1 MDLKLLQS
9 LWQESHGVLAHT
21 LHFLIPLLL
30 LPLTLLLLLRLN
42 RVGNLNLPP
51 SPPKLPIVGNLH
63 QIGSLPHRS
72 FQALSNKHGP
82 LMFLHLGCVP
92 TLVVSSPKMVKEMLK
107 SHDIVIA
114 NRARTTA
121 VDIFLNGSTD
131 LVFAP
136 YGEYWRKVKKICVQE
151 LLSPDRV
158 QSFQFLREE
167 EVDIMIK
174 KIQCSCLEGK
184 QVNISEMLLT
194 VSNNIVFRTVI
205 GQRNEGEDGK
215 RTYEELW
222 MRVMEEFACFY
233 FRDYFLF
240 LGWTFKDI
248 DALFKLVIKE
258 HKDKM
263 LTTDGG
269 QSDKKNFVEILLQL
283 KEDGILDF
291 DQNQDSIK
299 AILLLSL
306 SLSLSLS
313 SFPSDMFVGSTDT
326 SITIMEWAMAEL
338 MKKPNI
344 MKKMVVND
352 VNQMCYLKCI
362 VKETL
367 QLHYHV
373 PFLVPRE
380 TSANAKLGGYDIP
393 CKTRVAEEF
402 LPERFNANNSNPI
415 DFIGQDFQY
424 ISFGGG
430 RRVCPGLSSGLKSIE
445 YVLANLLYWFDWEFP
460 GSAIGEELD
469 MSEVFGLSI
478 HKKVHL
484 YLAATPYYP

>member
-9 LWQESHGVLAHT
+9 LWQESHGVLPHT
-21 LHFLIPLLL
+21 LHFLITLLL
-30 LPLTLLLLLRLN
+30 LPLILLLLLLRLN
-42 RVGNLNLPP
+42 RGGNLNLPP

-92 TLVVSSPKMVKEMLK
+92 TLVVSSPEMVKEMLT
-107 SHDIVIA
+107 SHDIVFA

-131 LVFAP
+131 LAFAP
-136 YGEYWRKVKKICVQE
+136 YGEYWRQVKKICVQE

-174 KIQCSCLEGK
+174 KIQCSCQEGK

-215 RTYEELW
+215 RRYGELW
-222 MRVMEEFACFY
+222 MRVMEEFACFS
-233 FRDYFLF
+233 FRDYFPF
-240 LGWTFKDI
+240 LGWLDVLTGITSILKRTFKDI
-248 DALFKLVIKE
+248 DALFELVIKE

-269 QSDKKNFVEILLQL
+269 QSNKENFVEILLQL
-283 KEDGILDF
+283 KEDGMLDF
-291 DQNQDSIK
+291 DLNQDSIK
-299 AILLLSL
+299 AILLVSLSL

-313 SFPSDMFVGSTDT
+313 SFF
-326 SITIMEWAMAEL
+326 
-338 MKKPNI
+338 
-344 MKKMVVND
+344 
-352 VNQMCYLKCI
+352 
-362 VKETL
+362 
-367 QLHYHV
+367 
-373 PFLVPRE
+373 FLF
-380 TSANAKLGGYDIP
+380 AY
-393 CKTRVAEEF
+393 KTV
-402 LPERFNANNSNPI
+402 I
-415 DFIGQDFQY
+415 IY
-424 ISFGGG
+424 
-430 RRVCPGLSSGLKSIE
+430 KSE
-445 YVLANLLYWFDWEFP
+445 SP
-460 GSAIGEELD
+460 
-469 MSEVFGLSI
+469 
-478 HKKVHL
+478 K
-484 YLAATPYYP
+484 